1 MIKILLDSASD
12 ANINNAE
19 CDYIVP
25 IRVNFGD
32 EEYRAGVDLD
42 SDTFYQKLTSESVFP
57 QTSQP
62 SPVEFEEIFSKVK
75 QDGDELIYL
84 AVSSQC
90 SGTYQCA
97 MLAKSN
103 VDYDGIYIVDTL
115 NVTHAIG
122 LLAYHAKNLI
132 EKGFTAAEIAEEC
145 KTLSARVRIIAGV
158 DTLEYLRRGGRLSTV
173 SAAVGEVVKLKP
185 VIAINEHGRVDSLA
199 KCLGRAKAVKFVSEW
214 TVKNQPDENFPIWS
228 LYTYGEENCE
238 FLENTL
244 KAQGIM
250 VAHRKQIGPTI
261 GTHCGP
267 GVYGVVFIAKE

>member
-32 EEYRAGVDLD
+32 EEYRAGVNLD
-42 SDTFYQKLTSESVFP
+42 SDTFYKKLTSESVFP

-97 MLAKSN
+97 MLAKSS
-103 VDYDGIYIVDTL
+103 VDYDGIYVVFESDDGY
-115 NVTHAIG
+115 VADVVVV
-122 LLAYHAKNLI
+122 
-132 EKGFTAAEIAEEC
+132 ES
-145 KTLSARVRIIAGV
+145 KTENNKETIDVYTYE
-158 DTLEYLRRGGRLSTV
+158 DEYT
-173 SAAVGEVVKLKP
+173 E
-185 VIAINEHGRVDSLA
+185 
-199 KCLGRAKAVKFVSEW
+199 EW
-214 TVKNQPDENFPIWS
+214 THK
-228 LYTYGEENCE
+228 YTLRSAEFNKAFNGEEN
-238 FLENTL
+238 
-244 KAQGIM
+244 
-250 VAHRKQIGPTI
+250 
-261 GTHCGP
+261 
-267 GVYGVVFIAKE
+267 